1 MSKEQQVEK
10 AEGIVDNFLASGFV
24 ANVKLIALTART
36 LILIVVPVIV
46 AGYLYQTQTDKVV
59 LALAIAFALVAVA
72 NLVKLAFGF
81 EKLSKA
87 SKKRR

>member
-1 MSKEQQVEK
+1 MSEEQLNEQ
-10 AEGIVDNFLASGFV
+10 AEGIVSNFLASSFV
-24 ANVKLIALTART
+24 TNVKLIALTVRT
-36 LILIVVPVIV
+36 LALVVVPVVI

-59 LALAIAFALVAVA
+59 LGLAVAIALFGIV

-81 EKLSKA
+81 ERSKT

>member
-1 MSKEQQVEK
+1 MSKEQQNEQ
-10 AEGIVDNFLASGFV
+10 AEGIVKNFLESGFV

-36 LILIVVPVIV
+36 LVLIVAPAVVG
-46 AGYLYQTQTDKVV
+46 GYLYQTQTDKVV
-59 LALAIAFALVAVA
+59 LALAVAFALVAVA